1 MTTRVPYS
9 MTDAPLNVMAYGAKG
24 DGTTNDSAAF
34 AAAVAT
40 GRSIYVPPGTYV
52 ASFDLGNNQILEGA
66 GAKGQTVLKPPAG
79 ATYVVRINA
88 STSAKQHCQVRDL
101 SIQNPGAVANCVG
114 LLFKADDVND
124 INDWHTVRNVTITDF
139 ARGIEVLGRQIWSSY
154 YNVEVT
160 GCTVGI
166 NVSTDASTPAFN
178 QNTFT
183 QCQVTGC
190 SAEGVKIVGQNTTIA
205 FYTCNFEICNTADTL
220 GRAAVHVEDSE
231 EMSFIGCYWEDNGGG
246 AVVNNVTIANNS
258 VGLKF
263 AGAYCYN
270 PRIAQAYFVGS
281 GVLVWVA
288 ASVRG
293 GVLENSRL
301 IPLTGGY
308 SLHVSAALAANGD
321 PTFVYDATNFNPAG
335 LLSIV
340 EDVNGNFAGSV
351 RQSSSCL
358 YITATQTIDLA
369 TTSKIVNNSSGA
381 ITITTIKNRVPG
393 MELTV
398 YNNSGS
404 TFTIDSAL
412 VWVGSGAIATG
423 TRKHFIVAGFPNA
436 GKFIAL

>member
-1 MTTRVPYS
+1 MSNARFNQTKLMDVRH
-9 MTDAPLNVMAYGAKG
+9 YGAVG
-24 DGTTNDSAAF
+24 DGVTNDSAAF
-34 AAAVAT
+34 AAAVAA
-40 GRSIYVPPGTYV
+40 GGPVRVPAGTFV
-52 ASFDLGNNQILEGA
+52 TSFDLGNNQILEGV

-79 ATYVVRINA
+79 ATYVVRVNA

-114 LLFKADDVND
+114 LLFKADNVSD
-124 INDWHTVRNVTITDF
+124 INDWHTVRNVTIDGF

-166 NVSTDASTPAFN
+166 NVSTDAATPAFN

-190 SAEGVKIVGQNTTIA
+190 TAEGVKIVGQNTTIA
-205 FYTCNFEICNTADTL
+205 FYTCNFEVCNTADTL
-220 GRAAVHVEDSE
+220 GVAAVYVEDSE

-263 AGAYCYN
+263 AGTYCYN
-270 PRIAQAYFVGS
+270 PKIAQAYFVGS

-288 ASVRG
+288 ASLRG

-301 IPLTGGY
+301 DPLTGGY
-308 SLHVSAALAANGD
+308 ALHITAALAANGNA
-321 PTFVYDATNFNPAG
+321 TFVYDATNFNPNG
-335 LLSIV
+335 LISIV
-340 EDVNGNFAGSV
+340 QDVNGNFAGSV
-351 RQSSSCL
+351 RQASSCL

-369 TTSKIVNNSSGA
+369 TCSKIVNNAAGA
-381 ITITTIKNRVPG
+381 IALTTIKHRIPG
-393 MELTV
+393 MELTI
-398 YNNSGS
+398 YNNSAA
-404 TFTIDSAL
+404 TLTIDAAL
-412 VWVGSGAIATG
+412 VWIGSGAIATA
-423 TRKHFIVAGFPNA
+423 TSKRFIVAGFPNA
-436 GKFIAL
+436 GKLIAL